1 MAYLVL
7 FVALAISGVAAWYS
21 IVGLAAIFAAA
32 KIPVIIMGASLE
44 VGKLVTASWL
54 YQNWKQIPF
63 LLKSYLT
70 VAVVVLMF
78 ITSMG
83 IFGFLSKAHIDQTI
97 VSGDNT
103 LLIEQIDQRIEREQ
117 TRISDAEL
125 VISQLDQAVQT
136 LIDYDRIRGD
146 DGAIAVREGQ
156 KDERDNL
163 NSIIDSGYSVI
174 GELQSNRLVLSQE
187 QLSIEAEVG
196 PIRYIAELIYGDET
210 NQNILN
216 SAVRAVILI
225 IIFVFD
231 PLAVLLLVAAN
242 LSLRIHNKKLTTR
255 KVAAVVNDHWVE
267 DEVPIEEAIIEE
279 SIIDEAIEENL
290 ENATLEQVRR
300 LLYKY
305 RANNKSKRNRS
316 FVNTKIQKLEK
327 LEKELESKL

>member
-7 FVALAISGVAAWYS
+7 LVALAISGVAAWYS
-21 IVGLAAIFAAA
+21 IAGLAAIFAAA
-32 KIPVIIMGASLE
+32 KIPVIIMGGTLE

-54 YQNWKQIPF
+54 YQNWKRVPF

-70 VAVVVLMF
+70 LAVIVLMF

-103 LLIEQIDQRIEREQ
+103 LLIEQLDQKIAREQ
-117 TRISDAEL
+117 KRIDDANL
-125 VISQLDQAVQT
+125 VIAQLDSAVQT

-163 NSIIDSGYSVI
+163 NSIIDDAYSVM
-174 GELQSNRLVLSQE
+174 GDMQSDRLELSQE

-210 NQNILN
+210 NEAILN
-216 SAVRAVILI
+216 SAVRIVILI

-242 LSLRIHNKKLTTR
+242 MSLRDSRAKVTTK
-255 KVAAVVNDHWVE
+255 KVAAVVDEEWIE
-267 DEVPIEEAIIEE
+267 EEVPI
-279 SIIDEAIEENL
+279 DEDIEENL
-290 ENATLEQVRR
+290 ENADLEQVRR

-305 RANNKSKRNRS
+305 RANAKGARKGT
-316 FVNTKIQKLEK
+316 FIYTKIKKLEK

>member
-1 MAYLVL
+1 MAFLVL

-21 IVGLAAIFAAA
+21 IAGLAAIFAAA

-54 YQNWKQIPF
+54 YQNWKRVPL

-70 VAVVVLMF
+70 FAVIVLMF

-103 LLIEQIDQRIEREQ
+103 LLIQQLDQKIEREQ
-117 TRISDAEL
+117 KRIDDANL
-125 VISQLDQAVQT
+125 VVAQLDQAVQT

-156 KDERDNL
+156 RDERDNL
-163 NSIIDSGYSVI
+163 NNIIDDAYSI
-174 GELQSNRLVLSQE
+174 MGDLQSDRLELSQE

-210 NQNILN
+210 NEAILN
-216 SAVRAVILI
+216 SAVRIVILT

-242 LSLRIHNKKLTTR
+242 MSLRDNNRKVTTK
-255 KVAAVVNDHWVE
+255 KVAAVV
-267 DEVPIEEAIIEE
+267 DEEWIEEEVE
-279 SIIDEAIEENL
+279 VDENF
-290 ENATLEQVRR
+290 ENADLEQVRR

-305 RANNKSKRNRS
+305 RANNKSKKNRS
-316 FVNTKIQKLEK
+316 FVKQKIEKLEK
-327 LEKELESKL
+327 LEKELESKK

>member
-7 FVALAISGVAAWYS
+7 LVALAISGVAAWYS
-21 IVGLAAIFAAA
+21 IAGLAAIFAAA
-32 KIPVIIMGASLE
+32 KIPVIIMGGTLE

-54 YQNWKQIPF
+54 YQNWKRVPF

-70 VAVVVLMF
+70 LAVIVLMF

-103 LLIEQIDQRIEREQ
+103 LLIEQLDQKIAREQ
-117 TRISDAEL
+117 KRIDDANL
-125 VISQLDQAVQT
+125 VIAQLDSAVQT

-163 NSIIDSGYSVI
+163 NSIIDDAYSVM
-174 GELQSNRLVLSQE
+174 GDMQSDRLELSQE

-210 NQNILN
+210 NEAILN
-216 SAVRAVILI
+216 SAVRIVILI

-231 PLAVLLLVAAN
+231 SLAVLLLVAAN
-242 LSLRIHNKKLTTR
+242 MSLRDSRAKVTTK
-255 KVAAVVNDHWVE
+255 KVAAVVDEEWIE
-267 DEVPIEEAIIEE
+267 EEVPI
-279 SIIDEAIEENL
+279 DEDIEENL
-290 ENATLEQVRR
+290 ENADLEQVRR

-305 RANNKSKRNRS
+305 RANAKGARKGT
-316 FVNTKIQKLEK
+316 FIYTKIKKLEK

>member
-1 MAYLVL
+1 MAFLVL

-21 IVGLAAIFAAA
+21 IAGLAAIFAAA

-54 YQNWKQIPF
+54 YQNWKRVPF

-70 VAVVVLMF
+70 LAVIVLMF

-103 LLIEQIDQRIEREQ
+103 LLIEQLDQKIAREQ
-117 TRISDAEL
+117 KRIDDANL
-125 VISQLDQAVQT
+125 VIAQLDSAVQT

-163 NSIIDSGYSVI
+163 NSIIDDAYSVM
-174 GELQSNRLVLSQE
+174 GDLQSGRLELSQE

-210 NQNILN
+210 NEAILN
-216 SAVRAVILI
+216 SAVRIVILI

-242 LSLRIHNKKLTTR
+242 MSLRDSRAKVTTK
-255 KVAAVVNDHWVE
+255 KVAAVVDEEWIE
-267 DEVPIEEAIIEE
+267 EEVPI
-279 SIIDEAIEENL
+279 DEDIEENL
-290 ENATLEQVRR
+290 ENADLEQVRR

-305 RANNKSKRNRS
+305 RANAKGARKGT
-316 FVNTKIQKLEK
+316 FIYTKIRKLEK

>member
-1 MAYLVL
+1 VAYLVL
-7 FVALAISGVAAWYS
+7 LVALAISGVAAWYS
-21 IVGLAAIFAAA
+21 IAGLAAIFAAA
-32 KIPVIIMGASLE
+32 KIPVIIMGSVLE

-54 YQNWKQIPF
+54 YQNWQRVPF

-70 VAVVVLMF
+70 IAVVVLMF

-103 LLIEQIDQRIEREQ
+103 LLIEQLDQRIAREQ
-117 TRISDAEL
+117 KRIDDTNVVVA
-125 VISQLDQAVQT
+125 QLDNAVQT

-146 DGAIAVREGQ
+146 DGAITVRESQ
-156 KDERDNL
+156 KNERDNL
-163 NSIIDSGYSVI
+163 NNIIDSAYSVM
-174 GELQSNRLVLSQE
+174 GELQSDRLVLSKE

-196 PIRYIAELIYGDET
+196 PIRYIAELVYDGDPSVD
-210 NQNILN
+210 ILAD
-216 SAVRAVILI
+216 AVRYVILI

-242 LSLRIHNKKLTTR
+242 ISIKDAKSKITSK
-255 KVAAVVNDHWVE
+255 KVAAVV
-267 DEVPIEEAIIEE
+267 DEEWIEEEVSVDEDIE
-279 SIIDEAIEENL
+279 DNL
-290 ENATLEQVRR
+290 ENADLEQVRR

-305 RANNKSKRNRS
+305 RANAKGARKGT
-316 FVNTKIQKLEK
+316 FIYTKIKKLEK

>member
-7 FVALAISGVAAWYS
+7 LVALAISGVAAWYS
-21 IVGLAAIFAAA
+21 IAGLAAIFAAA
-32 KIPVIIMGASLE
+32 KIPVIIMGGTLE

-54 YQNWKQIPF
+54 YQNWKRVPF

-70 VAVVVLMF
+70 LAVVVLMF

-103 LLIEQIDQRIEREQ
+103 LLIEQLDQKIAREQ
-117 TRISDAEL
+117 KRIDDANL
-125 VISQLDQAVQT
+125 VIAQLDSAVQT

-163 NSIIDSGYSVI
+163 NSIIDDAYSVM
-174 GELQSNRLVLSQE
+174 GDLQSGRLELSQE

-210 NQNILN
+210 NEAILN
-216 SAVRAVILI
+216 SAVRIVILI

-242 LSLRIHNKKLTTR
+242 MSLRDSRAKVTTK
-255 KVAAVVNDHWVE
+255 KVAAVVDEEWIE
-267 DEVPIEEAIIEE
+267 EEVPI
-279 SIIDEAIEENL
+279 DEDIEENL
-290 ENATLEQVRR
+290 ENADLEQVRR

-305 RANNKSKRNRS
+305 RANAKGARKGT
-316 FVNTKIQKLEK
+316 FIYTKIKKLEK

>member
-21 IVGLAAIFAAA
+21 IAGLAAIFAAA
-32 KIPVIIMGASLE
+32 KIPVIIMGGSLE

-54 YQNWKQIPF
+54 YQNWKRVPF

-70 VAVVVLMF
+70 LAVVVLMF

-103 LLIEQIDQRIEREQ
+103 LLIEQLDQKIAREQ
-117 TRISDAEL
+117 KRIDDANL
-125 VISQLDQAVQT
+125 VIAQLDSAVQT

-163 NSIIDSGYSVI
+163 NNIIDDAYSVM
-174 GELQSNRLVLSQE
+174 GDLQSDRLELSQE

-210 NQNILN
+210 DEAILN
-216 SAVRAVILI
+216 SAVRIVILI

-242 LSLRIHNKKLTTR
+242 MSLRDNRAKVTTKKI
-255 KVAAVVNDHWVE
+255 AAVVDEEWIE
-267 DEVPIEEAIIEE
+267 EEVPVDEDIEE
-279 SIIDEAIEENL
+279 DL
-290 ENATLEQVRR
+290 ENADLEQVRR

-305 RANNKSKRNRS
+305 RANAKGARKGT
-316 FVNTKIQKLEK
+316 FIYTKIKKLEK
-327 LEKELESKL
+327 LEKELESKQ

>member
-1 MAYLVL
+1 MAFLVL

-21 IVGLAAIFAAA
+21 IAGLAAIFAAA

-54 YQNWKQIPF
+54 YQNWKRVPL
-63 LLKSYLT
+63 LLKTYLT
-70 VAVVVLMF
+70 FAVVVLMF

-97 VSGDNT
+97 ISGDNT
-103 LLIEQIDQRIEREQ
+103 LLIQQLDQKIEREQ
-117 TRISDAEL
+117 KRIDDANL
-125 VISQLDQAVQT
+125 VVAQLDQAVQT

-163 NSIIDSGYSVI
+163 NTIIDDSYSNM
-174 GELQSNRLVLSQE
+174 GDLQSNRLELSQE

-210 NQNILN
+210 NEAILN
-216 SAVRAVILI
+216 SAVRIVILI
-225 IIFVFD
+225 ILVFD

-242 LSLRIHNKKLTTR
+242 MSLRDNNRKVTTK
-255 KVAAVVNDHWVE
+255 KVAAVV
-267 DEVPIEEAIIEE
+267 DEEWIEEEVE
-279 SIIDEAIEENL
+279 VDENF
-290 ENATLEQVRR
+290 ENADLEQVRR

-305 RANNKSKRNRS
+305 RANNKSKKNGS
-316 FVNTKIQKLEK
+316 FVKQKIQKLEN
-327 LEKELESKL
+327 LEKELENKK

>member
-7 FVALAISGVAAWYS
+7 LVALAISGVAAWYS
-21 IVGLAAIFAAA
+21 IAGLAAIFAAA
-32 KIPVIIMGASLE
+32 KIPVIVMGSVLE
-44 VGKLVTASWL
+44 TGKLVTASWL
-54 YQNWKQIPF
+54 YQNWNKVPF

-70 VAVVVLMF
+70 LAVVVLMF

-83 IFGFLSKAHIDQTI
+83 IFGFLSKAHIDQTL

-103 LLIEQIDQRIEREQ
+103 LLIDQINQKITREQ
-117 TRISDAEL
+117 KRIDDANL
-125 VISQLDQAVQT
+125 VIAQLDSAVQT

-146 DGAIAVREGQ
+146 DGAIAVREAQ

-163 NSIIDSGYSVI
+163 NNIIDNAYSI
-174 GELQSNRLVLSQE
+174 MGDLQSDRLELSQE

-210 NQNILN
+210 NEAILN
-216 SAVRAVILI
+216 SAVRIVILI

-242 LSLRIHNKKLTTR
+242 MSLKNYKSKVTTA
-255 KVAAVVNDHWVE
+255 KVATVVDDGDWTEEEVNIDDELNLTVE
-267 DEVPIEEAIIEE
+267 
-279 SIIDEAIEENL
+279 NTTL
-290 ENATLEQVRR
+290 ENVRY
-300 LLYKY
+300 LLKKY
-305 RANNKSKRNRS
+305 RANSKSKRS
-316 FVNTKIQKLEK
+316 GTFIHSKIKKLEK

>member
-7 FVALAISGVAAWYS
+7 LVALAISGVAAWYS
-21 IVGLAAIFAAA
+21 IAGLAAIFAAA
-32 KIPVIIMGASLE
+32 KVPVMIMGASLE

-54 YQNWKQIPF
+54 YQNWKRVPF

-70 VAVVVLMF
+70 FAVVVLMF

-103 LLIEQIDQRIEREQ
+103 LLIQQIDQKIEREQ
-117 TRISDAEL
+117 KRIDDANL
-125 VISQLDQAVQT
+125 VIAQLDSAVQT

-163 NSIIDSGYSVI
+163 NTIIDDAYGIMGS
-174 GELQSNRLVLSQE
+174 LQSDRLQLSQE

-210 NQNILN
+210 NEAILN
-216 SAVRAVILI
+216 SAVRIVILI

-242 LSLRIHNKKLTTR
+242 MSLRDTYKKVTTR
-255 KVAAVVNDHWVE
+255 KVAAVV
-267 DEVPIEEAIIEE
+267 DEEWIEEEVE
-279 SIIDEAIEENL
+279 IDENL
-290 ENATLEQVRR
+290 ENPDLEQVRR

-305 RANNKSKRNRS
+305 RANNKSGKNRS
-316 FVNTKIQKLEK
+316 FVQQKIAKLEK
-327 LEKELESKL
+327 LEKELENKI

>member
-7 FVALAISGVAAWYS
+7 LVALTISGVAAWYS
-21 IVGLAAIFAAA
+21 IAGLAAIFAAA
-32 KIPVIIMGASLE
+32 QIPVIIMGASLE

-54 YQNWKQIPF
+54 YQNWRRVPF

-70 VAVVVLMF
+70 LSVVVLMF

-103 LLIEQIDQRIEREQ
+103 LLIQQIDQKIDREQ
-117 TRISDAEL
+117 KRIDDANL
-125 VISQLDQAVQT
+125 VIAQLDSAVQT

-156 KDERDNL
+156 KDERDSL
-163 NSIIDSGYSVI
+163 NSIIDDAYGVL
-174 GELQSNRLVLSQE
+174 GDLQSDRLELSQE
-187 QLSIEAEVG
+187 QLFIEAEVG

-210 NQNILN
+210 NEAILN
-216 SAVRAVILI
+216 SAVRIVILI

-242 LSLRIHNKKLTTR
+242 MSLRDNRTKVTTK
-255 KVAAVVNDHWVE
+255 KVAAVVDEEWIE
-267 DEVPIEEAIIEE
+267 EEVPV
-279 SIIDEAIEENL
+279 DEDIEENL
-290 ENATLEQVRR
+290 DSADLEQVRR

-305 RANNKSKRNRS
+305 RANAKGARKGT
-316 FVNTKIQKLEK
+316 FIHTKIKKLEK
-327 LEKELESKL
+327 LEKELESKQ

>member
-1 MAYLVL
+1 MMAYLVL
-7 FVALAISGVAAWYS
+7 LVALAISGVAAWYS
-21 IVGLAAIFAAA
+21 IAGLAAIFAAA
-32 KIPVIIMGASLE
+32 KVPVMIMGASLE

-54 YQNWKQIPF
+54 YQNWKRVPF

-70 VAVVVLMF
+70 FAVVILMF

-103 LLIEQIDQRIEREQ
+103 LLIEQIDQKIEREQ
-117 TRISDAEL
+117 KRIDDANL
-125 VISQLDQAVQT
+125 VIAQLDSAVQT

-163 NSIIDSGYSVI
+163 NTIIDDAYGIMGS
-174 GELQSNRLVLSQE
+174 LQSDRLQLSQE

-210 NQNILN
+210 NEAILN
-216 SAVRAVILI
+216 SAVRIVILI

-242 LSLRIHNKKLTTR
+242 MSLRDTYKKVTTK
-255 KVAAVVNDHWVE
+255 KVAAVV
-267 DEVPIEEAIIEE
+267 DEEWIEEEVE
-279 SIIDEAIEENL
+279 IDENL
-290 ENATLEQVRR
+290 ENPDLEQVRR

-305 RANNKSKRNRS
+305 RANNKSGKNRS
-316 FVNTKIQKLEK
+316 FVQQKIAKLEK
-327 LEKELESKL
+327 LEKELENKI